1 MSPYYRSQI
10 TRREKKIAV
19 KQWLLSSSFRVL
31 FLVFVT
37 FLGLLFV
44 WQTSSASTKGYTIND
59 LEKRVISLERENQ
72 KLEFAIAKNRSL
84 QSIME
89 RLPQTGLVVADD
101 VNYAILVGASV
112 ALR

>member
-1 MSPYYRSQI
+1 MSPYYCPQT
-10 TRREKKIAV
+10 TRREKKMAV

-31 FLVFVT
+31 FMVFVI

-59 LEKRVISLERENQ
+59 LEKRVTSLEQENQ
-72 KLEFAIAKNRSL
+72 KLEFAIAQHRSL
-84 QSIME
+84 QSIIE
-89 RLPQTGLVVADD
+89 RLPQTGLVAVD
-101 VNYAILVGASV
+101 NISYATLVGTAV